1 MVVGG
6 VGVEVQGGEKMRRSI
21 RGWEKEKVK
30 PAGQGQRNG
39 KGRGQRAEG
48 RGQRAEGRGQRA
60 EGRGQRAEGRGQRA
74 EGRGQRSESRGFM
87 QLLVLFVRSWGKR
100 ELGSY
105 DALGN
110 L

>member
-48 RGQRAEGRGQRA
+48 RGQRAEGRDQRA
-60 EGRGQRAEGRGQRA
+60 EDSCSCLCCLCGRGGRGNLDPMMPL
-74 EGRGQRSESRGFM
+74 GIFDKYS
-87 QLLVLFVRSWGKR
+87 VLG
-100 ELGSY
+100 L
-105 DALGN
+105 
-110 L
+110 

>member
-74 EGRGQRSESRGFM
+74 EIREQRIHAAACAVCAVVGEEGTWI
-87 QLLVLFVRSWGKR
+87 L
-100 ELGSY
+100 
-105 DALGN
+105 
-110 L
+110 